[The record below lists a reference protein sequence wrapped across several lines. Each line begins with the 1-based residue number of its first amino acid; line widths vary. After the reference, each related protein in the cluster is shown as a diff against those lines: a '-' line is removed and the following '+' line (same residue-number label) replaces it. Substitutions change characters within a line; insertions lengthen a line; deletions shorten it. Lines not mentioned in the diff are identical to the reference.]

1 MATRLPLSKN
11 LSLAAVSFIT
21 LAEVLLAVLTNVT
34 AGRAQSTGRQQ
45 ATTSVPLAFD
55 VASVKPSN
63 PGGRGLMLIRPMPG
77 GQTYIARNVPLRM
90 MITAMYRIT
99 DSQIAGGPDWI
110 DTEHYDI
117 DAKAERPSTLEQ
129 LHEMF
134 RTLLADRFQLRYH
147 HETREI
153 PAYVLTVANS
163 GTKLKPSESQE
174 IFDVPIK
181 PDGPSRVVGTRVP
194 MSYLSWYLSFRV
206 GRPVVDGTALDG
218 FYDFTLA
225 WLPNP
230 GLDSPGVQYN
240 DPSEE
245 PAILV
250 AVREQLGLKSQPR
263 KAPIEVLIIDH
274 VVRPQAN

>member
-1 MATRLPLSKN
+1 MAG
-11 LSLAAVSFIT
+11 
-21 LAEVLLAVLTNVT
+21 VLLAVFINVA
-34 AGRAQSTGRQQ
+34 AGRAQSTGLEQ
-45 ATTSVPLAFD
+45 ATTAVVPLAFE

-63 PGGRGLMLIRPMPG
+63 PESRGLMRIQPMPG
-77 GQTYIARNVPLRM
+77 CQTYIARNVPLRM
-90 MITAMYRIT
+90 MIKAMYRIT

-117 DAKAERPSTLEQ
+117 DAKAEHPSTLEE

-153 PAYVLTVANS
+153 PAYVLTIANS
-163 GTKLKPSESQE
+163 GTKLKRSESQE

-181 PDGPSRVVGTRVP
+181 PDGLGRVVGTRVP
-194 MSYLSWYLSFRV
+194 MSYLSWYLSLQV
-206 GRPVVDGTALDG
+206 GTPVVDGTALEG

-230 GLDSPGVQYN
+230 GLESPGVLYN
-240 DPSEE
+240 DSSEE

-250 AVREQLGLKSQPR
+250 AVREQLGLKSQKR
-263 KAPIEVLIIDH
+263 KAPIEVFIIDH

>member
-1 MATRLPLSKN
+1 MATRLPLSKK
-11 LSLAAVSFIT
+11 LSLAAVRLIT
-21 LAEVLLAVLTNVT
+21 LAEVLLAVLMNVT

-134 RTLLADRFQLRYH
+134 RTLLSDRFQLPRD
-147 HETREI
+147 EGDSRLC
-153 PAYVLTVANS
+153 AYGCQFGN
-163 GTKLKPSESQE
+163 
-174 IFDVPIK
+174 
-181 PDGPSRVVGTRVP
+181 
-194 MSYLSWYLSFRV
+194 
-206 GRPVVDGTALDG
+206 
-218 FYDFTLA
+218 
-225 WLPNP
+225 
-230 GLDSPGVQYN
+230 
-240 DPSEE
+240 
-245 PAILV
+245 
-250 AVREQLGLKSQPR
+250 
-263 KAPIEVLIIDH
+263 
-274 VVRPQAN
+274 QAQAQ